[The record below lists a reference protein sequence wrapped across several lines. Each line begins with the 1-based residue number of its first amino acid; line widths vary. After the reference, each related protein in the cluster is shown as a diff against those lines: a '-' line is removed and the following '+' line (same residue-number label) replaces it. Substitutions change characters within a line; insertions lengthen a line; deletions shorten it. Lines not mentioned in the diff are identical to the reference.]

1 MKRVA
6 PSHVVPAILISGFML
21 LTACSKDS
29 SSAAS
34 TASSQS
40 AAPAASQSGDE
51 ELKDVSSYHLTM
63 DKIDK
68 YIAAERNLAAKA
80 KSMTPEERQALEE
93 RGDQDSDSD
102 ASIDDMVKKFDSEPV
117 LKSSI
122 QDAGLS
128 TREFVMITM
137 SMMQSG
143 MAAAVLKMRPNDNQD
158 SLIRSMQANPENVKF
173 FQEHEAEITQK
184 QKAIEAELK
193 AAGMGS

>member
-6 PSHVVPAILISGFML
+6 PFHVVPAIIVSAFML
-21 LTACSKDS
+21 LTACSKDNG
-29 SSAAS
+29 SSAG

-51 ELKDVSSYHLTM
+51 ELKDIASYHLTM

-80 KSMTPEERQALEE
+80 KSMSPEERKAFEE
-93 RGDQDSDSD
+93 RGDQDSEND
-102 ASIDDMVKKFDSEPV
+102 ASLDDMVKKFDSEPV
-117 LKSSI
+117 LKSAI
-122 QDAGLS
+122 QEAGLS
-128 TREFVMITM
+128 TREFVMLTM

-173 FQEHEAEITQK
+173 YQEHEAEITQK